1 MINKL
6 NIEKIFDYLDNT
18 SVVFYE
24 KKKMPYLEGLNESI
38 NFLLDDEFEEEY
50 EDDLVLEIVKHKDEI
65 RALPFQPEEVRKAVQ
80 LCLLRGYKH
89 ANLTNSLITPDTIG
103 IFISY
108 LVKKLYKNKEITSI
122 LDPLVGTGN
131 LLYTVINNLEV
142 EVKAFGV
149 ENDHLK
155 CKLSRN
161 LGDMMDIENEIFFQ
175 DTLTYYDYGFN
186 LILTDIDKEY
196 NEDGY
201 FPYKVINHHFD
212 ALADG
217 GYFISII
224 DNDFFEQD
232 KNQVFK
238 EEIIKRGQIFGLIKL
253 SDTLFKGTPK
263 SILIIRKN
271 DDKTKTIEDFLLVD
285 LPSFNDLE
293 EFNRIINQIDK
304 WMLDREEDL

>member
-6 NIEKIFDYLDNT
+6 NVEKIFDYLDNT
-18 SVVFYE
+18 SIVFYE
-24 KKKMPYLEGLNESI
+24 KKKMAYLEGLNEAI
-38 NFLLDDEFEEEY
+38 NYLLDDEFEENY
-50 EDDLVLEIVKHKDEI
+50 EDDISNEVLILKDKI
-65 RALPFQPEEVRKAVQ
+65 RSLSFQSEEVRKAVQ

-108 LVKKLYKNKEITSI
+108 LVKKFYKNTEIKSI

-131 LLYTVINNLEV
+131 LLYTVINNLELDI
-142 EVKAFGV
+142 KAYGV
-149 ENDHLK
+149 ENEHLK

-161 LGDMMDIENEIFFQ
+161 LGDMMEIENEIFYQ
-175 DTLTYYDYGFN
+175 DTLTYYDYGFS
-186 LILTDIDKEY
+186 LIITDID
-196 NEDGY
+196 NERDTDGY
-201 FPYKVINHHFD
+201 FPYKVISHHFD

-224 DNDFFEQD
+224 DNDFFEQE

-238 EEIIKRGQIFGLIKL
+238 KEITKRGQIIGLIKL

-271 DDKTKTIEDFLLVD
+271 DENTKPIKEFLLVD
-285 LPSFNDLE
+285 LPSFNDLV
-293 EFNRIINQIDK
+293 EFNSTINQIDAWFSK
-304 WMLDREEDL
+304 REEVL